1 MYRKIFSIMKD
12 KSIWSLLL
20 AIGYVIF
27 KMIQVFGKSDEA
39 NETEPESPTYPPR
52 PWDLPKDVTPE
63 QQPDFTPTPILVKRK
78 ATFEPVPMP
87 PKPYT
92 ERSQTALST
101 EAYTGRKKLT
111 GPTEQGNYPGIKR
124 LTRPTQTNSYPG
136 RALLTL
142 PTGKASYPEIKKY
155 RDSPSNGSIKTPNN
169 QQKLSSMLKKHNLP
183 QQGLILTE
191 IFNPKYG
198 SC

>member
-1 MYRKIFSIMKD
+1 MKD

-20 AIGYVIF
+20 AVGYVVF

-39 NETEPESPTYPPR
+39 NEPEPENTTYPPR
-52 PWDLPKDVTPE
+52 PWDLPKDVTRE

-78 ATFEPVPMP
+78 ATLKPVLMP
-87 PKPYT
+87 LTRYA
-92 ERSQTALST
+92 ERSQKIPIT
-101 EAYTGRKKLT
+101 EAYPGRKKLT
-111 GPTEQGNYPGIKR
+111 SPTEQDNYPGIKM
-124 LTRPTQTNSYPG
+124 LTGPTQNNSYPG
-136 RALLTL
+136 RTLLTS
-142 PTGKASYPEIKKY
+142 PTDRVSYPEIKKY
-155 RDSPSNGSIKTPNN
+155 KYDSSNGSIKTPNS
-169 QQKLSSMLKKHNLP
+169 QRRLSSILKKHNLA